1 MVDNKEVMDW
11 ANSLCTQA
19 LAEARDGNAALANR
33 VGANVSLGKFFN
45 MVHGQGAVKAH
56 DFPAYYIADWKEITR
71 LYEAYLADEEKAET
85 LNKVSTLEARFDKL
99 ESMLTAF
106 IESQKPAAEVEAE
119 EPAPAK
125 SKGGKKA
132 AKTEVGDTT
141 EGVKI
146 EDDTETPVEEAE
158 AEE

>member
-19 LAEARDGNAALANR
+19 LTEARDGSTALANR
-33 VGANVSLGKFFN
+33 IGANASLGKFFTL
-45 MVHGQGAVKAH
+45 VHGQGSVKAH
-56 DFPAYYIADWKEITR
+56 DFPAFYIADWKEIKR

-106 IESQKPAAEVEAE
+106 IESQQKPAETVTEEA
-119 EPAPAK
+119 APAK
-125 SKGGKKA
+125 SKGGKKS
-132 AKTEVGDTT
+132 AKTEVV
-141 EGVKI
+141 EAEAV
-146 EDDTETPVEEAE
+146 EESEAETPAEEAE
-158 AEE
+158 SEA